1 MNVLVRRRTNKA
13 ARLATVVLL
22 LIAFVSNSMMYAYAA
37 GGDAFSFTIDET
49 TFTVTPGSDPFVTSE
64 TEDAVE
70 IATDNGAVIWANLG
84 GVGSGS
90 LTESMISG
98 LENVPHTISG
108 NTLTFTDTG
117 YAVTARDNSA
127 SGTPV
132 ADGSTT
138 TYDFRDGS
146 VVSTLYDGQSNS
158 ISDGN
163 SVYSTDRLME
173 LTGNSGIYY
182 NGSQHGIVIQRN
194 DSVSV
199 RVAGN
204 ATVTLSLCQYGNIGT
219 VSVSKDRT
227 DGALSSLSFPTMVG
241 SDGDTQTIRYEGEAT
256 TITFTYSG
264 GSGYIHWIS
273 VTNDAEET
281 EINEQDE
288 MPGISGAGLTE
299 TITGQRLTLSQ
310 SGGSLATNYPLS
322 NTVGYYGFPATS
334 GVYTL
339 EADVTVT
346 ACGNSSAYGV
356 FLGAFNAADGQI
368 AVAGIRNTTQLRPIY
383 TRDDGTLGA
392 SSSIDATIAEG
403 QTVHI
408 EAQKTG
414 DNIVITLTPEGG
426 QAYTAD
432 LPCPETCSLGFAVAN
447 AAATVTNMVYTAE
460 DGTVLYD
467 QNDCYEPIG

>member
-37 GGDAFSFTIDET
+37 GGETFSFAIGET
-49 TFTVTPGSDPFVTSE
+49 TFTVTPGSAPFVTST

-70 IATDNGAVIWANLG
+70 IATANGAVIWANLG
-84 GVGSGS
+84 GAGSGS

-98 LENVPHTISG
+98 LENVPYTLSG
-108 NTLTFTDTG
+108 NTLTFTDSG
-117 YAVTARDNSA
+117 YAVTVRDNSA

-146 VVSTLYDGQSNS
+146 VVSTLYKQNPLSSGNR
-158 ISDGN
+158 ISSPDKL
-163 SVYSTDRLME
+163 VT
-173 LTGNSGIYY
+173 LTGNNSIYY
-182 NGSQHGIVIQRN
+182 NGTQHGIAISAN
-194 DSVSV
+194 DTVSV
-199 RVAGN
+199 KVAGN

-288 MPGISGAGLTE
+288 MPGISGEGLTE
-299 TITGQRLTLSQ
+299 TVTGQRLTLSQ

-322 NTVGYYGFPATS
+322 DTVGYYGFPSTS

-408 EAQKTG
+408 EAQK
-414 DNIVITLTPEGG
+414 NRR
-426 QAYTAD
+426 
-432 LPCPETCSLGFAVAN
+432 
-447 AAATVTNMVYTAE
+447 
-460 DGTVLYD
+460 
-467 QNDCYEPIG
+467 

>member
-37 GGDAFSFTIDET
+37 GGETFSFAIGET
-49 TFTVTPGSDPFVTSE
+49 TFTVTPGSDPFVTST
-64 TEDAVE
+64 TEGAVE
-70 IATDNGAVIWANLG
+70 IATANGAVIWANLG
-84 GVGSGS
+84 GAGSGS

-108 NTLTFTDTG
+108 NTLTFTDSG
-117 YAVTARDNSA
+117 YAVTVRDNSA

-204 ATVTLSLCQYGNIGT
+204 ATVTLSLCGYAANDGLFTVSSADDGNISPGT
-219 VSVSKDRT
+219 VT
-227 DGALSSLSFPTMVG
+227 ALVPA
-241 SDGDTQTIRYEGEAT
+241 DGDTTAVSYEGNAT
-256 TITFTYSG
+256 TLTFTYSG

-288 MPGISGAGLTE
+288 MPGISGEGLTE
-299 TITGQRLTLSQ
+299 TVTGQRLTLSQ

-322 NTVGYYGFPATS
+322 DTVGYYGFPSTS

-408 EAQKTG
+408 EAQK
-414 DNIVITLTPEGG
+414 NRR
-426 QAYTAD
+426 
-432 LPCPETCSLGFAVAN
+432 
-447 AAATVTNMVYTAE
+447 
-460 DGTVLYD
+460 
-467 QNDCYEPIG
+467 